1 MKMSE
6 LTVFLEGK
14 HYTASF
20 EGTPL
25 LREVLSVNGLYP
37 PQPCGGNGRCGK
49 CRVMAEGAVSEP
61 NDSEIRAGC
70 RLACQIRLLGDA
82 VVRFVQEEN
91 GFRIETDAESCVPL
105 GKAMP
110 GQIGA
115 AVDIGTTTLVLKLFS
130 LESGAIL
137 STETMPN
144 PQRAAAADV
153 MGRISAAM
161 SGRLEELQSQIR
173 EAILLML
180 DKACAKADAASADV
194 KSIVVTG
201 NTTMLYLFAG
211 KDPGS
216 LSHAPFEMDD
226 AFGRYEQFFG
236 KQVFLPRCMH
246 SFVGADIT
254 CAILATG
261 LCGKEHTA
269 LLCDIGTNG
278 EIALW
283 KNRKLYIT
291 STAAGPAFEGAGISC
306 GCGSIE
312 GAIDAVCVAGGHAE
326 THTIGDKE
334 AKGLCGSGLI
344 DAVAA
349 FLELEEID
357 ETGACE
363 EDELALSA
371 GVKLLPR
378 DIRALQLAK
387 AAIAAGIQTLLEVS
401 GTSPE
406 EIQEFFIAGGF
417 GSHLNVKSAVRIG
430 LFPEE
435 LAGHARSVGNAA
447 LAGAAMLLLDTE
459 RIHQSE
465 KIAAMAQHVDLGGN
479 PKFNENY
486 IECMM
491 FPES

>member
-1 MKMSE
+1 MAKV
-6 LTVFLEGK
+6 TVYLEGK
-14 HYTASF
+14 VYTASF

-25 LREVLSVNGLYP
+25 LREVLSVNGVYP

-49 CRVMAEGAVSEP
+49 CAVTAEGAVSEA
-61 NDSEIRAGC
+61 NDSEIRAGS

-82 VVRFVQEEN
+82 VIRFAQEEK
-91 GFRIETDAESCVPL
+91 GFRIEAETESIVPV
-105 GKAMP
+105 GKTMP
-110 GQIGA
+110 GQFGA
-115 AVDIGTTTLVLKLFS
+115 AVDIGTTTLVLRLYS
-130 LESGAIL
+130 LESGAL
-137 STETMPN
+137 LCTESMPN
-144 PQRAAAADV
+144 PQRAVAADV

-161 SGRLEELQSQIR
+161 SGQLGELQHQIR
-173 EAILLML
+173 AAMQHML
-180 DKACAKADAASADV
+180 DNACAKAGIDTVAV
-194 KSIVVTG
+194 ESIVVTG

-211 KDPGS
+211 KDPAC

-226 AFGRYEQFFG
+226 AFGRYEQIAE
-236 KQVFLPRCMH
+236 KQVYLPGCMH
-246 SFVGADIT
+246 AFVGADIS
-254 CAILATG
+254 CAILATE
-261 LCGKEHTA
+261 LCQKTHTA

-283 KNRKLYIT
+283 KNGELYVT

-312 GAIDAVCVAGGHAE
+312 GAIDAVRVVGGHAE

-363 EDELALSA
+363 EDELILS
-371 GVKLLPR
+371 GDVKLLPR

-401 GTSPE
+401 ATDPE
-406 EIQEFFIAGGF
+406 EIQEFLIAGGF
-417 GSHLNVKSAVRIG
+417 GSHLNVRSAVRIG

-435 LAGHARSVGNAA
+435 LAEHARSVGNAA
-447 LAGAAMLLLDTE
+447 LAGAAMLLLDTAKVS
-459 RIHQSE
+459 QAE
-465 KIAAMAQHVDLGGN
+465 KIAAMAQHVNLGGN
-479 PKFNENY
+479 AKFNENY

-491 FPES
+491 FPEN